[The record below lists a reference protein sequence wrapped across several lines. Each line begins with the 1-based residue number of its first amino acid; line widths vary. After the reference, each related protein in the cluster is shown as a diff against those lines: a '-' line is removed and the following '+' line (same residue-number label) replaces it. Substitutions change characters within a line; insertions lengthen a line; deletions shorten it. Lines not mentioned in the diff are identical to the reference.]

1 MNIIRTQYLHIMNLE
16 NYLFNFFQSGIMDEA
31 MNEILGIPTGERK
44 FGKERDEV
52 IRKYIRNYI
61 QQNGGI

>member
-1 MNIIRTQYLHIMNLE
+1 MNLE
-16 NYLFNFFQSGIMDEA
+16 DYLFNFFQSGIMDEA